1 MPATTLTLGRTLAV
15 TLQPGDDF
23 YTELDDV
30 CREFGIRQ
38 GYLPM
43 FIGAFRTARI
53 VGTCRRVEDPA
64 APVWDEVHLEAVEA
78 VGAGTLAWDPEQQR
92 IAPHLHVSL
101 GEKRRS
107 ATGYTSHL
115 LRAEVDFLA
124 ELVIQE
130 VTAPELL
137 RLPDADM
144 YHVPLLHFGPS
155 ASPCDE
161 QV

>member
-15 TLQPGDDF
+15 TFQPGDDF
-23 YTELDDV
+23 YAELAAI
-30 CREFGIRQ
+30 CQEFEIRQ

-53 VGTCRRVEDPA
+53 VGTCRKVTDPA

-78 VGAGTLAWDPEQQR
+78 IGAGTLAWDPSQQR
-92 IAPHLHVSL
+92 LAPHLHLSV

-115 LRAEVDFLA
+115 LGAEVDFLA

-137 RLPDADM
+137 RVPDPDM
-144 YHVPLLHFGPS
+144 YNVPLLRFDS
-155 ASPCDE
+155 AGSRNA